1 VSALIPFNCFFEDVA
16 EGKHAL
22 ATHQLRVALSN
33 TAPDA
38 AADAVLADITEIS
51 YANCSSRDV
60 TVDSSS
66 QSGGIYTL
74 VLEDLTLTATGG
86 TVGPFRYVVLYNAT
100 TSGGP
105 LIAYMDIGSSRT
117 IQPAA

>member
-1 VSALIPFNCFFEDVA
+1 MA

-22 ATHQLRVALSN
+22 ATHQLRLALTN
-33 TAPDA
+33 TAPD

-60 TVDSSS
+60 TVSSSS

-74 VLEDLTLTATGG
+74 VLADLTLTATGG
-86 TVGPFRYVVLYNAT
+86 SVGPFRYVVLYNAT

-105 LIAYMDIGSSRT
+105 LIGRLDLGSART